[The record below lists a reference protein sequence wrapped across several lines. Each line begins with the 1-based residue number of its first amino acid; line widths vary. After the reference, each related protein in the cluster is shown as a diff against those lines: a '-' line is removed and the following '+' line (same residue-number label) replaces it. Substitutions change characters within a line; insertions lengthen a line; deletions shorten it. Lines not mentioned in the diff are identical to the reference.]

1 MNPGIPLY
9 LWCALAASTTVQIG
23 VHWDISWH
31 RSIGRDTFW
40 SPPHLAIYLAAVL
53 AAVASASQI
62 LGATFRRSS
71 PVRAHAVQVLG
82 FRGPLGAFI
91 TAWGGITMLASA
103 PFDDWWHNA
112 YGLDVKILSPPHVV
126 LAIGILCIHLGA
138 AIFVLGA
145 RNRADG
151 ELRRRLTLLFL
162 YVQGMIVMALL
173 TMFMEKTIRIFMH
186 RASFYAYVSALA
198 PVVFCAAA
206 RATGQRWA
214 ATVTALFY
222 SAFLLGLLWILP
234 LCPAQP
240 KLGPVLF
247 PVTQFIPPEFPLLLI
262 VPALVMDLLW
272 SRTPDWSRERQAV
285 ASGIVFAAAFFIA
298 QWPFATFLMSSAARN
313 HFFGAMYFDFN
324 TPVGSFYARGVF
336 LPYEVSVGAFV
347 RGAAWACALGVA
359 SAWVGL
365 AWGDW
370 MRRIRR

>member
-1 MNPGIPLY
+1 
-9 LWCALAASTTVQIG
+9 
-23 VHWDISWH
+23 
-31 RSIGRDTFW
+31 
-40 SPPHLAIYLAAVL
+40 
-53 AAVASASQI
+53 
-62 LGATFRRSS
+62 
-71 PVRAHAVQVLG
+71 
-82 FRGPLGAFI
+82 
-91 TAWGGITMLASA
+91 
-103 PFDDWWHNA
+103 
-112 YGLDVKILSPPHVV
+112 
-126 LAIGILCIHLGA
+126 
-138 AIFVLGA
+138 
-145 RNRADG
+145 
-151 ELRRRLTLLFL
+151 
-162 YVQGMIVMALL
+162 
-173 TMFMEKTIRIFMH
+173 MH

-336 LPYEVSVGAFV
+336 LPYEVSVSAFV
-347 RGAAWACALGVA
+347 MGAARACALGVA